1 MNFSRLFS
9 FFGSCCLGVC
19 IFFSSI
25 SAGAQDNVIMNL
37 KKESQKVI
45 KPSAPIDSGKHWQK
59 GLLYNLTFSQA
70 SLSNWSAGGDKF
82 SLSVASVL
90 NLFAKYKKGKSS
102 WDNTFDFNLGYVNST
117 SLGSRKNDDRFDL
130 VSKFGHS
137 ISPKSNLAF
146 LSNLRSSFF
155 KGYTYEGSKRNFTSN
170 FMSPGYL
177 LASAG
182 FDVQPSKA
190 LSLFFSPVTAR
201 WVFVT
206 DPILSAKGLYGVKPG
221 EKSNLEVGAFATV
234 NFLKEIAPNVVYKTK
249 LDLFSNY
256 RNNPQ
261 NVDFFMSNILS
272 VKLSKV
278 FNVTWGVDLIYDDD
292 ARLFGDNN
300 TSPALQ
306 FKSLIGLGIQ
316 FKK

>member
-1 MNFSRLFS
+1 MKRLFI
-9 FFGSCCLGVC
+9 
-19 IFFSSI
+19 IFFVFITQSLRS
-25 SAGAQDNVIMNL
+25 QDNIIMGL
-37 KKESQKVI
+37 QKESQKAI
-45 KPSAPIDSGKHWQK
+45 KLKSTPVQNKKWQK
-59 GLLYNLTFSQA
+59 GILYNLTFSQA

-82 SLSVASVL
+82 SLSVGSIL
-90 NLFAKYKKGKSS
+90 NMYAVYKKDKFQ
-102 WDNTFDFNLGYVNST
+102 WDNNFDFNLGYVNST

-130 VSKFGHS
+130 VSKVGYVVN
-137 ISPKSNLAF
+137 PKSNLAF
-146 LSNLRSSFF
+146 LSNLRSGFF
-155 KGYTYEGSKRNFTSN
+155 KGYTYSGSKRNFTSN

-177 LASAG
+177 LSSAG
-182 FDVQPSKA
+182 WDLRPNKNI
-190 LSLFFSPVTAR
+190 SLFLSPFTAR

-206 DPILSAKGLYGVKPG
+206 DPVLSMKGLYGVKPG
-221 EKSNLEVGAFATV
+221 ENSNFELGAFATI
-234 NFLKEIAPNVVYKTK
+234 NYLKEINPNVVYKTK

-261 NVDFFMSNILS
+261 NIDIFMTNVLS
-272 VKLSKV
+272 IKLSKI

-292 ARLFGDNN
+292 ARLFGPNK